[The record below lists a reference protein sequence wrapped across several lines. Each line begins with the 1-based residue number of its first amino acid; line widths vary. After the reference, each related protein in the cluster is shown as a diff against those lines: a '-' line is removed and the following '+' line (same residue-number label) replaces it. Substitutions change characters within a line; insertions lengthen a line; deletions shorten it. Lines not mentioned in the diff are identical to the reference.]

1 MRSIFNRIGV
11 LASFCLI
18 SWGGSTSL
26 FGQLISTAEPVPAEV
41 QIMMHFDRMMHT
53 WEVEEAV
60 KRHTKPTEALDPA
73 QDFSGNKEALNSQL
87 NSIQGE
93 LAFEASPHVVK
104 FIQHL
109 VREKRPEAE
118 ALLGLSHAYRPM
130 IETELERYR
139 LPKQLR
145 FLPAALAA
153 FNTLAIS
160 ENGNTGLW
168 QLPYHAALRYGLEC
182 NEKTDQRRDPI
193 LATGA
198 ALGYIRDLRQ
208 QFGDW
213 QSTLLAYTCGPANLN
228 KARLRTQKNA
238 DFETLYPHLP
248 AQSRDFWPA
257 FVAFNYLHQY
267 HRFYR
272 LEPLPVQLP
281 QYGHPF
287 SVEQNLDFASLNKVI
302 GIPTKQ
308 LQACNPTSRNA
319 CINMENGQATIYLP
333 AEYQSKFLERQS
345 TLLAEASKVKTP
357 VPSEPEVAPASPKPA
372 PKKEIAASP
381 PAPARKKSLIPKNTV
396 SVQYTIQAGDNLGRI
411 AQQYGVKVVQLQD
424 WNDIQG
430 TRINAGDAL
439 TIHVAKDKA
448 NTLSQGSVANKKD
461 KKPAPKRKTYTVKSG
476 DSLWQISQQ
485 FKGVSAEDIMAENK
499 ITADI
504 QPGQILRIPNAQ

>member
-1 MRSIFNRIGV
+1 MRSIYNRIRV
-11 LASFCLI
+11 LICLLI
-18 SWGGSTSL
+18 LGLGGWNPLS
-26 FGQLISTAEPVPAEV
+26 GQVISTVEPVPAEV

-53 WEVEEAV
+53 WEVEDAHN
-60 KRHTKPTEALDPA
+60 RHGKSTEALDPA
-73 QDFSGNKEALNSQL
+73 QDFSGNTKALTSQL
-87 NSIQGE
+87 SSIQGE
-93 LAFEASPHVVK
+93 LDFQASATVVK
-104 FIQHL
+104 FIQHF
-109 VREKRPEAE
+109 VKDKRPEAE
-118 ALLGLSHAYRPM
+118 ALLGLANAYGPM
-130 IETELERYR
+130 IQAELKKRQF
-139 LPKQLR
+139 PQQLR

-160 ENGNTGLW
+160 ESGSAGLW

-182 NEKTDQRRDPI
+182 NEKIDQRRDPI

-198 ALGYIRDLRQ
+198 ALDYILDLHR

-228 KARLRTQKNA
+228 KARLRTNKGAKFDQ
-238 DFETLYPHLP
+238 LYPHLP

-287 SVEQNLDFASLNKVI
+287 SVEQNLDFSSLNKVI

-319 CINMENGQATIYLP
+319 CINMENGQATIFLP
-333 AEYQSKFLERQS
+333 PAYQAKFLESQS
-345 TLLAEASKVKTP
+345 TLLAEAKKAKSP
-357 VPSEPEVAPASPKPA
+357 IPSQPEVADEKPRPTPPLVVSAPPVIREKAPVPANA
-372 PKKEIAASP
+372 VAMY
-381 PAPARKKSLIPKNTV
+381 
-396 SVQYTIQAGDNLGRI
+396 YTIQPGDNLGRI
-411 AQQYGVKVVQLQD
+411 AQAYGVKVSEIQG
-424 WNDIQG
+424 WNDLKD
-430 TRINAGDAL
+430 TRINADDRL
-439 TIHVAKDKA
+439 TIHVAKNKA
-448 NTLSQGSVANKKD
+448 NALKKGHQPA
-461 KKPAPKRKTYTVKSG
+461 KKAAQPKAKTQTYIVRSG

-504 QPGQILRIPNAQ
+504 DPGQILRIPNAQ